1 MTKEIWKDYTGS
13 IKEFHGLIRVS
24 NMGRIYKRGTNTS
37 KNNSGILKCTKSK
50 YGYVKMHVSVNG
62 QDFNQPVHRLVAE
75 TFILNPKNK
84 PYVDHINAKR
94 DDNRASN
101 LRWVTT
107 AENNRNPIYL
117 KKLSE
122 NTKKR
127 MLDGNWLVKSLY
139 KPVYIENKDG
149 VKIYFKSIKDVRAYF
164 HTNAN
169 VRRFLKSGRFVKSR
183 KSKLRGW
190 RVRYVDPKGH

>member
-1 MTKEIWKDYTGS
+1 MSKEIWKDYTGS
-13 IKEFHGLIRVS
+13 VKEFHGLIRVS

-50 YGYVKMHVSVNG
+50 YGYVKMHVSING

-75 TFILNPKNK
+75 TFIPNPKSK

-139 KPVYIENKDG
+139 KPVYVENKDG

-190 RVRYVDPKGH
+190 RVRYVDSKDY